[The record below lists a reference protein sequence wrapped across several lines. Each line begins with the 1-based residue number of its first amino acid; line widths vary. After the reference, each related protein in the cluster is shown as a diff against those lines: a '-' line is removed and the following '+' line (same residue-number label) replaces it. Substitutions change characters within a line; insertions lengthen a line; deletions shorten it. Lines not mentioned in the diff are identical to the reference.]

1 MTSHHHYKNTST
13 VSITV
18 NLINLIV
25 IITKNTGMITV
36 EDFLFMED
44 KHKLSD
50 YPDEESVE
58 KVRSFFLNCAL
69 LDSSGPSGLE

>member
-25 IITKNTGMITV
+25 IIIKNTGMITV
-36 EDFLFMED
+36 EDFLFTED

-50 YPDEESVE
+50 YPDEESVD
-58 KVRSFFLNCAL
+58 KVRSFFSQPC
-69 LDSSGPSGLE
+69 SS

>member
-1 MTSHHHYKNTST
+1 
-13 VSITV
+13 
-18 NLINLIV
+18 
-25 IITKNTGMITV
+25 MITV

-50 YPDEESVE
+50 YPDEESVD
-58 KVRSFFLNCAL
+58 KVRSFFLNRAL